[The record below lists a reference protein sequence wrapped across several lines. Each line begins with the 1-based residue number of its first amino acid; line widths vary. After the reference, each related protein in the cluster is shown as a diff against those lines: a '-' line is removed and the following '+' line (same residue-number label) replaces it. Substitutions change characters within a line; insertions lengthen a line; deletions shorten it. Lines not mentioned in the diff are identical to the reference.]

1 MDKNLEY
8 EPVRGAH
15 ILMIVNPVSG
25 RIGGE
30 HTADKL
36 EAWLKE
42 NGAAVD
48 RFETT
53 ETENGSGYTAKLAEN
68 DYARVVVLGGDGTLN
83 AVLNG
88 MLHRALRTPIT
99 YLPAGTTND
108 FAQTLGIQ
116 KHLLDPYKS
125 FTETEDRLID
135 AGKFGD
141 GYFSYVASFGLF
153 TKCSYATPRTMKRLL
168 GHFAYVLEGMKDLH
182 ALDATPLT
190 VTADGKFFEGAYI
203 FGAFSNSLS
212 IGGMLKY
219 DENSVD
225 MNDGK
230 LEMLLIRK
238 PETLPDLHR
247 LILALKNNDFS
258 DKHID
263 FASASTFRLHAA
275 AGFDWSIDGEYA
287 AGGIDTAT
295 KRRPAKRGA
304 AAYITPATP
313 HGAMKTAT
321 SSMSA
326 EQTMSSSRPV
336 TASGRSRSNPSSWSC
351 RMCSNV
357 PSPALRIPF
366 AGRSSRHPSCSQRAR
381 RAQKR

>member
-1 MDKNLEY
+1 MNF
-8 EPVRGAH
+8 H
-15 ILMIVNPVSG
+15 I
-25 RIGGE
+25 
-30 HTADKL
+30 
-36 EAWLKE
+36 
-42 NGAAVD
+42 
-48 RFETT
+48 
-53 ETENGSGYTAKLAEN
+53 SGYN
-68 DYARVVVLGGDGTLN
+68 
-83 AVLNG
+83 
-88 MLHRALRTPIT
+88 
-99 YLPAGTTND
+99 
-108 FAQTLGIQ
+108 
-116 KHLLDPYKS
+116 
-125 FTETEDRLID
+125 
-135 AGKFGD
+135 GD

-287 AGGIDTAT
+287 AGGIDTVIRCVKDAVCI
-295 KRRPAKRGA
+295 A
-304 AAYITPATP
+304 APRVEN
-313 HGAMKTAT
+313 G
-321 SSMSA
+321 
-326 EQTMSSSRPV
+326 
-336 TASGRSRSNPSSWSC
+336 
-351 RMCSNV
+351 
-357 PSPALRIPF
+357 
-366 AGRSSRHPSCSQRAR
+366 
-381 RAQKR
+381 

>member
-1 MDKNLEY
+1 M
-8 EPVRGAH
+8 H
-15 ILMIVNPVSG
+15 ILVVRNNSNPQ
-25 RIGGE
+25 
-30 HTADKL
+30 
-36 EAWLKE
+36 
-42 NGAAVD
+42 AVD
-48 RFETT
+48 A
-53 ETENGSGYTAKLAEN
+53 SLLLTAYLTSQGIEALLVDSSSLGTDAGRREVRAQLPGQLAL
-68 DYARVVVLGGDGTLN
+68 VVVLGGDGTLN

-238 PETLPDLHR
+238 PETLLDLHR

-287 AGGIDTAT
+287 AGGIDTVIRCVKDAVCI
-295 KRRPAKRGA
+295 A
-304 AAYITPATP
+304 APRVEN
-313 HGAMKTAT
+313 G
-321 SSMSA
+321 
-326 EQTMSSSRPV
+326 
-336 TASGRSRSNPSSWSC
+336 
-351 RMCSNV
+351 
-357 PSPALRIPF
+357 
-366 AGRSSRHPSCSQRAR
+366 
-381 RAQKR
+381 

>member
-1 MDKNLEY
+1 M
-8 EPVRGAH
+8 H
-15 ILMIVNPVSG
+15 ILVVRNNSNPQ
-25 RIGGE
+25 
-30 HTADKL
+30 
-36 EAWLKE
+36 
-42 NGAAVD
+42 AVD
-48 RFETT
+48 A
-53 ETENGSGYTAKLAEN
+53 SLLLTAYLTSQGIEALLVDSSSLGTDQGRRDVRAQLPGQLAL
-68 DYARVVVLGGDGTLN
+68 VVVLGGDGTLN

-190 VTADGKFFEGAYI
+190 VTADGKFFEGVYI

-287 AGGIDTAT
+287 AGGIDTVIRCVKDAVCI
-295 KRRPAKRGA
+295 A
-304 AAYITPATP
+304 APRVEN
-313 HGAMKTAT
+313 G
-321 SSMSA
+321 
-326 EQTMSSSRPV
+326 
-336 TASGRSRSNPSSWSC
+336 
-351 RMCSNV
+351 
-357 PSPALRIPF
+357 
-366 AGRSSRHPSCSQRAR
+366 
-381 RAQKR
+381 

>member
-25 RIGGE
+25 RISGE

-99 YLPAGTTND
+99 YLPSGTTND

-135 AGKFGD
+135 A
-141 GYFSYVASFGLF
+141 V
-153 TKCSYATPRTMKRLL
+153 
-168 GHFAYVLEGMKDLH
+168 
-182 ALDATPLT
+182 
-190 VTADGKFFEGAYI
+190 
-203 FGAFSNSLS
+203 
-212 IGGMLKY
+212 
-219 DENSVD
+219 
-225 MNDGK
+225 
-230 LEMLLIRK
+230 
-238 PETLPDLHR
+238 R
-247 LILALKNNDFS
+247 LIYKVLL
-258 DKHID
+258 
-263 FASASTFRLHAA
+263 R
-275 AGFDWSIDGEYA
+275 YA
-287 AGGIDTAT
+287 AHHEAPFGPL
-295 KRRPAKRGA
+295 RVCLRGHEG
-304 AAYITPATP
+304 PP
-313 HGAMKTAT
+313 
-321 SSMSA
+321 
-326 EQTMSSSRPV
+326 
-336 TASGRSRSNPSSWSC
+336 
-351 RMCSNV
+351 
-357 PSPALRIPF
+357 
-366 AGRSSRHPSCSQRAR
+366 RAR
-381 RAQKR
+381 RHAPHRHGRRQIFRGRIHFRRVQQLAFHRRHAEIR

>member
-1 MDKNLEY
+1 M
-8 EPVRGAH
+8 H
-15 ILMIVNPVSG
+15 ILVVRNNSNPQ
-25 RIGGE
+25 
-30 HTADKL
+30 
-36 EAWLKE
+36 
-42 NGAAVD
+42 AVD
-48 RFETT
+48 A
-53 ETENGSGYTAKLAEN
+53 SLLLTAYLTSQGIEALLVDSSSLGTDAGRREVRAQLPGQLAL
-68 DYARVVVLGGDGTLN
+68 VVVLGGDGTLN

-125 FTETEDRLID
+125 FTEAEDRLID

-287 AGGIDTAT
+287 AGGIDTVIRCVKDAVCI
-295 KRRPAKRGA
+295 A
-304 AAYITPATP
+304 APRVEN
-313 HGAMKTAT
+313 G
-321 SSMSA
+321 
-326 EQTMSSSRPV
+326 
-336 TASGRSRSNPSSWSC
+336 
-351 RMCSNV
+351 
-357 PSPALRIPF
+357 
-366 AGRSSRHPSCSQRAR
+366 
-381 RAQKR
+381 

>member
-1 MDKNLEY
+1 MHATDFGRTLII
-8 EPVRGAH
+8 A
-15 ILMIVNPVSG
+15 NPAAQS
-25 RIGGE
+25 
-30 HTADKL
+30 
-36 EAWLKE
+36 
-42 NGAAVD
+42 GAAHEVAERLQ
-48 RFETT
+48 RFLDMTARASQFDLVLT
-53 ETENGSGYTAKLAEN
+53 ERMGHAKELAAQVEGYRTVIA
-68 DYARVVVLGGDGTLN
+68 LGGDG
-83 AVLNG
+83 VIHEVVNG
-88 MLHRALRTPIT
+88 LMTQEEDTRPALAI
-99 YLPAGTTND
+99 LPVGSGND

-125 FTETEDRLID
+125 FTEAEDRLID

-168 GHFAYVLEGMKDLH
+168 GHFAYVLEGMKGLH

-287 AGGIDTAT
+287 AGGIDTVIRCVKDAVCI
-295 KRRPAKRGA
+295 A
-304 AAYITPATP
+304 APRVEN
-313 HGAMKTAT
+313 G
-321 SSMSA
+321 
-326 EQTMSSSRPV
+326 
-336 TASGRSRSNPSSWSC
+336 
-351 RMCSNV
+351 
-357 PSPALRIPF
+357 
-366 AGRSSRHPSCSQRAR
+366 
-381 RAQKR
+381 

>member
-247 LILALKNNDFS
+247 LILALKNNDLDRKS
-258 DKHID
+258 
-263 FASASTFRLHAA
+263 
-275 AGFDWSIDGEYA
+275 
-287 AGGIDTAT
+287 
-295 KRRPAKRGA
+295 
-304 AAYITPATP
+304 
-313 HGAMKTAT
+313 
-321 SSMSA
+321 
-326 EQTMSSSRPV
+326 V
-336 TASGRSRSNPSSWSC
+336 
-351 RMCSNV
+351 V
-357 PSPALRIPF
+357 
-366 AGRSSRHPSCSQRAR
+366 
-381 RAQKR
+381 

>member
-25 RIGGE
+25 RISGE

-247 LILALKNNDFS
+247 LILALKTTIFRTSTSISLPRVRSACMPQRALIGQSTANTPQAASIPSSAVSRMPCASPRRVSKTVDFS
-258 DKHID
+258 CKTCIIAKAILPADWKK
-263 FASASTFRLHAA
+263 
-275 AGFDWSIDGEYA
+275 AG
-287 AGGIDTAT
+287 
-295 KRRPAKRGA
+295 
-304 AAYITPATP
+304 
-313 HGAMKTAT
+313 
-321 SSMSA
+321 
-326 EQTMSSSRPV
+326 Q
-336 TASGRSRSNPSSWSC
+336 
-351 RMCSNV
+351 
-357 PSPALRIPF
+357 
-366 AGRSSRHPSCSQRAR
+366 
-381 RAQKR
+381 

>member
-1 MDKNLEY
+1 MPSKTY
-8 EPVRGAH
+8 AKWPKR
-15 ILMIVNPVSG
+15 
-25 RIGGE
+25 
-30 HTADKL
+30 
-36 EAWLKE
+36 
-42 NGAAVD
+42 
-48 RFETT
+48 RFI
-53 ETENGSGYTAKLAEN
+53 
-68 DYARVVVLGGDGTLN
+68 VLGGDGTLN

-125 FTETEDRLID
+125 FTEAEDRLID

-287 AGGIDTAT
+287 AGGIDTVIRCVKDAVCI
-295 KRRPAKRGA
+295 A
-304 AAYITPATP
+304 APRVEN
-313 HGAMKTAT
+313 G
-321 SSMSA
+321 
-326 EQTMSSSRPV
+326 
-336 TASGRSRSNPSSWSC
+336 
-351 RMCSNV
+351 
-357 PSPALRIPF
+357 
-366 AGRSSRHPSCSQRAR
+366 
-381 RAQKR
+381 

>member
-1 MDKNLEY
+1 M
-8 EPVRGAH
+8 H
-15 ILMIVNPVSG
+15 ILVVRNNSNPQ
-25 RIGGE
+25 
-30 HTADKL
+30 
-36 EAWLKE
+36 
-42 NGAAVD
+42 AVD
-48 RFETT
+48 ASLLLTAYLTSQGIETLLVDSSSLGT
-53 ETENGSGYTAKLAEN
+53 DAGRREVRAQLPGQLAL
-68 DYARVVVLGGDGTLN
+68 VVVLGGDGTLN

-190 VTADGKFFEGAYI
+190 VTADGKFFEGTYI

-275 AGFDWSIDGEYA
+275 VGFDWSIDVEYA
-287 AGGIDTAT
+287 AGGIDTVIRCVKDAVCI
-295 KRRPAKRGA
+295 A
-304 AAYITPATP
+304 APRVEN
-313 HGAMKTAT
+313 G
-321 SSMSA
+321 
-326 EQTMSSSRPV
+326 
-336 TASGRSRSNPSSWSC
+336 
-351 RMCSNV
+351 
-357 PSPALRIPF
+357 
-366 AGRSSRHPSCSQRAR
+366 
-381 RAQKR
+381 

>member
-25 RIGGE
+25 RISGE

-53 ETENGSGYTAKLAEN
+53 EPENGSGYTAKLAEN

-99 YLPAGTTND
+99 YLPSGTTND

-182 ALDATPLT
+182 ALDVTPLT

-287 AGGIDTAT
+287 AGGIDTVIRCVKDAVCI
-295 KRRPAKRGA
+295 A
-304 AAYITPATP
+304 APRVEN
-313 HGAMKTAT
+313 G
-321 SSMSA
+321 
-326 EQTMSSSRPV
+326 
-336 TASGRSRSNPSSWSC
+336 
-351 RMCSNV
+351 
-357 PSPALRIPF
+357 
-366 AGRSSRHPSCSQRAR
+366 
-381 RAQKR
+381 

>member
-8 EPVRGAH
+8 EPARGAH

-68 DYARVVVLGGDGTLN
+68 GYARVVVLGGDGTLN

-182 ALDATPLT
+182 ALDATPLI

-287 AGGIDTAT
+287 AGGIDTVIRCVKDAVCI
-295 KRRPAKRGA
+295 A
-304 AAYITPATP
+304 APRVEN
-313 HGAMKTAT
+313 G
-321 SSMSA
+321 
-326 EQTMSSSRPV
+326 
-336 TASGRSRSNPSSWSC
+336 
-351 RMCSNV
+351 
-357 PSPALRIPF
+357 
-366 AGRSSRHPSCSQRAR
+366 
-381 RAQKR
+381 

>member
-116 KHLLDPYKS
+116 KHPLDPYKS

-287 AGGIDTAT
+287 VGGIDTVIRCVKDAVCI
-295 KRRPAKRGA
+295 A
-304 AAYITPATP
+304 APRVEN
-313 HGAMKTAT
+313 G
-321 SSMSA
+321 
-326 EQTMSSSRPV
+326 
-336 TASGRSRSNPSSWSC
+336 
-351 RMCSNV
+351 
-357 PSPALRIPF
+357 
-366 AGRSSRHPSCSQRAR
+366 
-381 RAQKR
+381 

>member
-1 MDKNLEY
+1 M
-8 EPVRGAH
+8 
-15 ILMIVNPVSG
+15 
-25 RIGGE
+25 
-30 HTADKL
+30 
-36 EAWLKE
+36 
-42 NGAAVD
+42 
-48 RFETT
+48 
-53 ETENGSGYTAKLAEN
+53 
-68 DYARVVVLGGDGTLN
+68 LGGDGTLN

-116 KHLLDPYKS
+116 KHLLDPCKS

-287 AGGIDTAT
+287 AGGIDTVIRCVKDAVCI
-295 KRRPAKRGA
+295 A
-304 AAYITPATP
+304 APRVEN
-313 HGAMKTAT
+313 G
-321 SSMSA
+321 
-326 EQTMSSSRPV
+326 
-336 TASGRSRSNPSSWSC
+336 
-351 RMCSNV
+351 
-357 PSPALRIPF
+357 
-366 AGRSSRHPSCSQRAR
+366 
-381 RAQKR
+381 

>member
-53 ETENGSGYTAKLAEN
+53 ETENGSGYTATHAEN

-108 FAQTLGIQ
+108 FAQTLSIQ

-190 VTADGKFFEGAYI
+190 VTADGEFFEGAYI

-287 AGGIDTAT
+287 AGGIDTVIRCVKDAVCI
-295 KRRPAKRGA
+295 A
-304 AAYITPATP
+304 APRVEN
-313 HGAMKTAT
+313 G
-321 SSMSA
+321 
-326 EQTMSSSRPV
+326 
-336 TASGRSRSNPSSWSC
+336 
-351 RMCSNV
+351 
-357 PSPALRIPF
+357 
-366 AGRSSRHPSCSQRAR
+366 
-381 RAQKR
+381 